1 MLSYIETIKIALIVF
16 PMIAFIITIPYVLIQ
31 YHKYGSVYFYRTI
44 IIYSFILY
52 LLIAYFLVILPL
64 PTREEVALLTT
75 PRYQLIPFSFIA
87 DIIMKSP
94 LNLNDLSTIITTL
107 KSQVF
112 LQAFFNILL
121 CIPFGAYLHYYF
133 KCNLKKTILSTFCL
147 SLFFELTQLS
157 GLYFI
162 YPRGYRLFD
171 IDDLM
176 LNTFGGMI
184 GYFLGSIILK
194 ILPNRDTIDSKALE
208 MGTKV
213 TFWKRSISFT
223 MDIIIFH
230 AIYGIFFSLISLI
243 YTNEWINKGLY
254 IFLFFMYY
262 FIRPL
267 NNNYKTYAHQFLN
280 LQLANIEKNKPLK
293 WWQILLYY
301 WYFYFFNFVIFFFWM
316 NLLNYIYHKS
326 LINNN
331 HFVLLLTISA
341 IIYLVYWII
350 YAIKRIKGD
359 LLFYEKLSGVT
370 LKSTIQKSSNSK
382 NAE

>member
-1 MLSYIETIKIALIVF
+1 MLSYIETIKIAIIVF
-16 PMIAFIITIPYVLIQ
+16 PIIAFVITLPYILIQ
-31 YHKYGSVYFYRTI
+31 YHKYGSVYFFRTI

-52 LLIAYFLVILPL
+52 LLVAYFLVILPL

-75 PRYQLIPFSFIA
+75 PRCQLIPFAFIV
-87 DIIMKSP
+87 DIITKSP
-94 LNLNDLSTIITTL
+94 LNINDLSTIIPML

-112 LQAFFNILL
+112 LQVFFNILL
-121 CIPFGAYLHYYF
+121 CVPFGAYLHYYF
-133 KCNLKKTILSTFCL
+133 KCNFKKTIVSTFFL

-171 IDDLM
+171 VDDLM
-176 LNTFGGMI
+176 LNTLGGTI
-184 GYFLGSIILK
+184 GYFLGSVILK

-213 TFWKRSISFT
+213 TFLKRSVSFV
-223 MDIIIFH
+223 MDVIIFH
-230 AIYGIFFSLISLI
+230 AIYGIFFSLISLF

-267 NNNYKTYAHQFLN
+267 NNNAKTYAHQFLN
-280 LQLANIEKNKPLK
+280 LQLASIEKNKPLK

-301 WYFYFFNFVIFFFWM
+301 WYFYFFNFGIFIFWM
-316 NLLNYIYHKS
+316 NLLDYIYHKS
-326 LINNN
+326 LININ
-331 HFVLLLTISA
+331 HFVLISSA
-341 IIYLVYWII
+341 SVIVYLIYWIS
-350 YAIKRIKGD
+350 YAIKRVKGN
-359 LLFYEKLSGVT
+359 LIFYEKLSGVT
-370 LKSTIQKSSNSK
+370 LKSTIQMPSNSK